1 MKIEKITMTKVTAEE
16 GKTFMKGESV
26 IGKVIY
32 LGVNDSIDN
41 YTQVN
46 DEDLPKEEV
55 EPIEEVKDEETIEL
69 VESSDTSIL

>member
-1 MKIEKITMTKVTAEE
+1 MKIEQIITTKVTADE

-46 DEDLPKEEV
+46 DRELPKEEV
-55 EPIEEVKDEETIEL
+55 EPIEEVKDEETVEL
-69 VESSDTSIL
+69 A

>member
-32 LGVNDSIDN
+32 LGVNDTIDN
-41 YTQVN
+41 YTQVS
-46 DEDLPKEEV
+46 DEDLPKENV
-55 EPIEEVKDEETIEL
+55 EPIEEVKDEKDLEL
-69 VESSDTSIL
+69 AEREQ

>member
-1 MKIEKITMTKVTAEE
+1 MTKVTAEE

-26 IGKVIY
+26 IGKIVY

-46 DEDLPKEEV
+46 DEDLPKVEE
-55 EPIEEVKDEETIEL
+55 PKEEINNEETMEL
-69 VESSDTSIL
+69 A

>member
-1 MKIEKITMTKVTAEE
+1 MKIEQIITTKVTADE
-16 GKTFMKGESV
+16 GKTFMKGDSV

-41 YTQVN
+41 YTQVS

-55 EPIEEVKDEETIEL
+55 EPIEEVNDEKDLEL
-69 VESSDTSIL
+69 AQGEQ

>member
-1 MKIEKITMTKVTAEE
+1 MKTEKITITKVTAES

-32 LGVNDSIDN
+32 LGVNDKIEN

-46 DEDLPKEEV
+46 DEDLPKENV
-55 EPIEEVKDEETIEL
+55 KEETNDEETMEL
-69 VESSDTSIL
+69 AETVE

>member
-1 MKIEKITMTKVTAEE
+1 MDFKLIDMKIEKITMTKVTAEE

-41 YTQVN
+41 YTQVS
-46 DEDLPKEEV
+46 DEDLPKEV
-55 EPIEEVKDEETIEL
+55 EPIEEVKDEKDLEL
-69 VESSDTSIL
+69 A

>member
-1 MKIEKITMTKVTAEE
+1 MALNIITAED

-41 YTQVN
+41 YTQVS
-46 DEDLPKEEV
+46 DEDLPKEDV
-55 EPIEEVKDEETIEL
+55 EPIEEVNDEKDLEL
-69 VESSDTSIL
+69 VEGEQ

>member
-1 MKIEKITMTKVTAEE
+1 MKIETITLTKVTAEE

-32 LGVNDSIDN
+32 LGVNDKIEN

-46 DEDLPKEEV
+46 DDDLPKEEV
-55 EPIEEVKDEETIEL
+55 EPIEEVNDEKDLEL
-69 VESSDTSIL
+69 AEREQ

>member
-1 MKIEKITMTKVTAEE
+1 MALDIITAEE

-32 LGVNDSIDN
+32 LGVNDTIDN

-55 EPIEEVKDEETIEL
+55 EPIEEVNDEETMEL
-69 VESSDTSIL
+69 A

>member
-1 MKIEKITMTKVTAEE
+1 MKTEKITITKVTAED
-16 GKTFMKGESV
+16 GKTFMKGDSV
-26 IGKVIY
+26 IGKIIY

-55 EPIEEVKDEETIEL
+55 EPIEEVNDEETMEL
-69 VESSDTSIL
+69 A

>member
-1 MKIEKITMTKVTAEE
+1 MKTEKITITKVTAEE
-16 GKTFMKGESV
+16 GKTFMKGDSV

-41 YTQVN
+41 YTQVS

-55 EPIEEVKDEETIEL
+55 EPIEEVNDEETMEL
-69 VESSDTSIL
+69 AQGEQ

>member
-1 MKIEKITMTKVTAEE
+1 MKTEKITITKVTAED

-32 LGVNDSIDN
+32 LGVNDTIDN
-41 YTQVN
+41 YTQVA

-55 EPIEEVKDEETIEL
+55 EPIEEVNDEKDLEL
-69 VESSDTSIL
+69 AEREQ

>member
-1 MKIEKITMTKVTAEE
+1 MALDIITAEE

-41 YTQVN
+41 YTQVSD
-46 DEDLPKEEV
+46 DELPKENV
-55 EPIEEVKDEETIEL
+55 EPKEEVKDEKDLEL
-69 VESSDTSIL
+69 AQGEQ

>member
-16 GKTFMKGESV
+16 GKTFMRDESV

-32 LGVNDSIDN
+32 FGVNDSIDN

-46 DEDLPKEEV
+46 DEDLPKEV
-55 EPIEEVKDEETIEL
+55 EPIEEVNNEETMEL
-69 VESSDTSIL
+69 AQGEQ